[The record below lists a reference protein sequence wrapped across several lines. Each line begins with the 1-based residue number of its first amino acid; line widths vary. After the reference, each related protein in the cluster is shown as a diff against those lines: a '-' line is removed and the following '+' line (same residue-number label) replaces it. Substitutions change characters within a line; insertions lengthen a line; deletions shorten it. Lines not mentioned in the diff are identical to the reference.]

1 MKKIGIVGFFVIVF
15 DQVIKYLINNCLD
28 LFYHINIINNFFYI
42 TNVHNTGAAW
52 NILDGNRFFLI
63 FIALIAIL
71 SIYLLFIK
79 NKELNKLDIIS
90 YGLLIGGIIGN
101 LIDRII
107 YGYVID
113 YLEFIL
119 INYNYP
125 IFNFADICIVVS
137 VIGIVIKSI
146 WEDVCKSSK
155 LKKKQDA

>member
-1 MKKIGIVGFFVIVF
+1 MKKIGIVGFFVIIF

-28 LFYHINIINNFFYI
+28 LFSHVNIINNFFYI
-42 TNVHNTGAAW
+42 ANVHNTGAAW

-63 FIALIAIL
+63 FIAIIAIL

-79 NKELNKLDIIS
+79 NKKLNKLDIIS

-113 YLEFIL
+113 YLEFI
-119 INYNYP
+119 IFKYHYP
-125 IFNFADICIVVS
+125 IFNLADICIVIS
-137 VIGIVIKSI
+137 VILIIINSI
-146 WEDVCKSSK
+146 IESRCKNK
-155 LKKKQDA
+155 L

>member
-1 MKKIGIVGFFVIVF
+1 MKKISIVSLLVIVF

-113 YLEFIL
+113 YLEFI
-119 INYNYP
+119 IFKYHYP
-125 IFNFADICIVVS
+125 IFNLADICIVIS
-137 VIGIVIKSI
+137 VILIVINSI
-146 WEDVCKSSK
+146 IESRCKNK
-155 LKKKQDA
+155 L